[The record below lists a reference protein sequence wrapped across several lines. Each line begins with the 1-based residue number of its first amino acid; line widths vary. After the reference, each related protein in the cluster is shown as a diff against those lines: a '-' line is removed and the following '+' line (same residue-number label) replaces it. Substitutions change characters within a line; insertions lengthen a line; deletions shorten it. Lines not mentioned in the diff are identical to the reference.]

1 MTAGSAAGADRE
13 RGLPDRDRDPAAAGL
28 PGAGSARTGSAG
40 TRSAGTRSAGTRS
53 VGAESAGAEPSAE
66 AELAAAVGG
75 DRRALARLLSAVEN
89 TPRRWPEIGAALVGH
104 VGGAQTVGL
113 TGAPGVGKST
123 TVTAL
128 VRAYRRAGRRV
139 GVLAVDPSSPYSG
152 GALLGDR
159 VRMSEH
165 AGDPGVFIRSL
176 ASRGR
181 LGGLAAATAQALRVL
196 DAAGFDVILVETV
209 GVGQAEIDIAALADT
224 TCVLLAPDA
233 GDDVQAVKAGL
244 LEVADVLVVNKADR
258 PGAARTA
265 ADLTAMTRMRVGA
278 RQPVVVRVAAT
289 LGEGVDELV
298 TCIAAHRRDLAATGE
313 LDRRR
318 LARAADEIRGLALTA
333 LRDRLAA
340 PPHDERLAELAHH
353 VLAGAADPWS
363 AAERLLADLT
373 PAQPA
378 PSR

>member
-1 MTAGSAAGADRE
+1 MTAGSAADADRE
-13 RGLPDRDRDPAAAGL
+13 RGPA
-28 PGAGSARTGSAG
+28 P
-40 TRSAGTRSAGTRS
+40 
-53 VGAESAGAEPSAE
+53 AELAPAEL
-66 AELAAAVGG
+66 LAAAVGG

-89 TPRRWPEIGAALVGH
+89 TPGLWWEIGPALAGH
-104 VGGAQTVGL
+104 AGGAQTVGL

-123 TVTAL
+123 TVSAL
-128 VRAYRRAGRRV
+128 VRAYRGAGRRV
-139 GVLAVDPSSPYSG
+139 AVLAVDPSSPFTG

-196 DAAGFDVILVETV
+196 EAAGFDVVVVETV

-224 TCVLLAPDA
+224 TCVLLAPGA

-258 PGAARTA
+258 PGAARTV
-265 ADLTAMTRMRVGA
+265 ADLTAMTRMRAGG
-278 RQPVVVRVAAT
+278 RQPAVVRVAAT
-289 LGEGVDELV
+289 LGEGIDELV
-298 TCIAAHRRDLAATGE
+298 ERIAAHRRDLVATGE

-318 LARAADEIRGLALTA
+318 LARAADEIRGLALTV

-340 PPHDERLAELAHH
+340 PPHDARLAELAHL
-353 VLAGAADPWS
+353 VTAGAADPWS
-363 AAERLLADLT
+363 AAEWLLAGVLT
-373 PAQPA
+373 AQP
-378 PSR
+378 S